1 MGRDAVKTIKFYQL
15 VEWDKVFD
23 KRMNV
28 IIEFP
33 QINVDASYDPVEK
46 FFQCLHKYCLL
57 NTAFRH
63 GVIYSSKNVCQ
74 PQNSDGVVI
83 LCDH

>member
-1 MGRDAVKTIKFYQL
+1 MAKLKIEGMMGGDPVEGIKFYEL
-15 VEWDKVFD
+15 IEWDKVFD

-46 FFQCLHKYCLL
+46 FFQCFHNIRCQILHS
-57 NTAFRH
+57 AM
-63 GVIYSSKNVCQ
+63 V
-74 PQNSDGVVI
+74 
-83 LCDH
+83 

>member
-1 MGRDAVKTIKFYQL
+1 MQELEVQRMLGRDAVETIKFYQL

-23 KRMNV
+23 KRMNI

-46 FFQCLHKYCLL
+46 FFQSLHSIRC
-57 NTAFRH
+57 
-63 GVIYSSKNVCQ
+63 
-74 PQNSDGVVI
+74 
-83 LCDH
+83 